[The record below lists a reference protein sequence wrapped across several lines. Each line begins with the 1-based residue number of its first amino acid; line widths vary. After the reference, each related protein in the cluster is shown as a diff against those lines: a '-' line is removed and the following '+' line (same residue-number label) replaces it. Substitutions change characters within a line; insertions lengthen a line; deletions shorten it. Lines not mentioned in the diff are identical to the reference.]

1 MPELEKENLQCN
13 LTKEEYLLACLGEEC
28 AEVIQAI
35 SKASRFGINHNYPKR
50 GMTNKENIE
59 YEIHDLLAVL
69 EMLQE
74 IGILDCIKKEKVRNK
89 KEKVRKYMRL
99 TGVIK

>member
-1 MPELEKENLQCN
+1 
-13 LTKEEYLLACLGEEC
+13 
-28 AEVIQAI
+28 
-35 SKASRFGINHNYPKR
+35 
-50 GMTNKENIE
+50 MTNKENIE